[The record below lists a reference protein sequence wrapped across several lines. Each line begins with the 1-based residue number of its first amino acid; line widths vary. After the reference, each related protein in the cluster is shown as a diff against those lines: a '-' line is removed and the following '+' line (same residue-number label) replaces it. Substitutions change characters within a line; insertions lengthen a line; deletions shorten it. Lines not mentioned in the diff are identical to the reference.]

1 MNCYR
6 FPLLGP
12 VEIKLTEGDW
22 STEAAFEAFGGK
34 VTLSFFVENDYRTDA
49 MNLVGVV
56 HDNSDASEAL
66 DGEIDWDLS
75 FLVQDDGDEEPVV
88 LRLQQAHDDGE
99 RIEFHVEQDL
109 RNAISV
115 AFDAWMGS
123 GQLEVFRTAMKRA
136 KSAAKAVRP

>member
-12 VEIKLTEGDW
+12 VEVKLTEGDW

-34 VTLSFFVENDYRTDA
+34 ITLSFFVDG

-56 HDNSDASEAL
+56 HESSDASEAL

-75 FLVQDDGDEEPVV
+75 FLVQCIEN
-88 LRLQQAHDDGE
+88 GE
-99 RIEFHVEQDL
+99 HHE
-109 RNAISV
+109 
-115 AFDAWMGS
+115 
-123 GQLEVFRTAMKRA
+123 
-136 KSAAKAVRP
+136 